1 MDPAECKRATGSSVS
16 QADYDRL
23 KPSGSIGYLKALQIL
38 IQDGSSMEKA
48 QKTVCWN
55 RLTRLHEA
63 MPNQYLNPEHLFL
76 QMLADTAA
84 INPSKRKSR

>member
-1 MDPAECKRATGSSVS
+1 MTTPTFSTT
-16 QADYDRL
+16 Q
-23 KPSGSIGYLKALQIL
+23 SIPELRDQQSIYLKALQIL

>member
-1 MDPAECKRATGSSVS
+1 MTTPTFSTT
-16 QADYDRL
+16 Q
-23 KPSGSIGYLKALQIL
+23 SISELRDQQSIYLKALQIL
-38 IQDGSSMEKA
+38 IQDGTSMEKA

-55 RLTRLHEA
+55 RLSRLHEA

-76 QMLADTAA
+76 QMLADTAT

>member
-1 MDPAECKRATGSSVS
+1 MTTPTFSTA
-16 QADYDRL
+16 Q
-23 KPSGSIGYLKALQIL
+23 SISELRDQQSIYLKALQIL

-55 RLTRLHEA
+55 RLSRLHEA
-63 MPNQYLNPEHLFL
+63 MPNQYLKPEHLFL

>member
-1 MDPAECKRATGSSVS
+1 MTTPTFSTT
-16 QADYDRL
+16 Q
-23 KPSGSIGYLKALQIL
+23 SISELRDKQSIYLKALQIL

-55 RLTRLHEA
+55 RLSRLHEA